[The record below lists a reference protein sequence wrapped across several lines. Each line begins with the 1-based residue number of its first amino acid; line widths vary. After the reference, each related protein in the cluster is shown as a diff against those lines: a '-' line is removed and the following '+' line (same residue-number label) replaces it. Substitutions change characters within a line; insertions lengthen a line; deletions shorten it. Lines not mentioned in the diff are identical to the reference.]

1 MALLNLFWETPKP
14 GWFNRNYGRRFVEV
28 CLVSFDIVVEGLY
41 QGRLAL
47 FGVEPP
53 VDAMP
58 RMARDRGIVPGIL
71 ESARSYALRLRRW
84 RWSWRAAG
92 LPGVANVV
100 LEGNSWSGTLP
111 VPSGGSPPYNALPC
125 LLRVSNG
132 GTVGTPGILYQ
143 VSADGESFGPVT
155 ALGTDTSITVGD
167 LVLTWQVGDTWNNGD
182 EFQFRHGG
190 RGLLLNELGAPNR
203 KTPAASPAGDEGILH
218 EIAGIL
224 LPKTTRIRLISAD
237 GTWWTREADGYV
249 WRLMGGPWGWEAE
262 KDADPS
268 YWARGLIVIDAPEG
282 VEHWE
287 VMGATTHNLGEP
299 FAVFGVNTGIEFW
312 NRMRVTVS
320 NFNARHML
328 VLSTILNFDPTKFNP
343 SDPSTCPQGTWHEPG
358 QIDSAGHVTASR
370 PIEYAWF
377 CTLQ

>member
-1 MALLNLFWETPKP
+1 MALLNLLFNTPRP
-14 GWFNRNYGRRFVEV
+14 GWMTRDYGRRFVEV

-53 VDAMP
+53 TDAMP
-58 RMARDRGIVPGIL
+58 RMARDRGIVPGIW

-92 LPGVANVV
+92 LPGVADVV
-100 LEGNSWSGTLP
+100 LDCTQWSGNSPTPTGRPMEDVSYILHVVTSG
-111 VPSGGSPPYNALPC
+111 VVGSGDIEYQL
-125 LLRVSNG
+125 
-132 GTVGTPGILYQ
+132 TV
-143 VSADGESFGPVT
+143 DGVTGPVT
-155 ALGTDTSITVGD
+155 SLGFATTLTIGD
-167 LVLTWQVGDTWNNGD
+167 LVLTWQNGD
-182 EFQFRHGG
+182 VWNSFDEMHFRHGG

-203 KTPAASPAGDEGILH
+203 KMPAASPAGDEGILN

-237 GTWWTREADGYV
+237 GTWWTREANGYV

-282 VEHWE
+282 VDHWE

-343 SDPSTCPQGTWHEPG
+343 SDPSTCPQDNWHEPG